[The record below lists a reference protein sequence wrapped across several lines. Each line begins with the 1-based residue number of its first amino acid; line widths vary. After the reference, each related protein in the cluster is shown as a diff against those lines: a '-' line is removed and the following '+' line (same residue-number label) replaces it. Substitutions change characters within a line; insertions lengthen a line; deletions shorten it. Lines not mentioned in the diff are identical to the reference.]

1 MSCLI
6 LNGGIV
12 QDCRK
17 SMGGVKRFLIA
28 ELGEV
33 TAVTV
38 ASGLV
43 TGVTKV
49 GLFYEFKPT
58 KTSSTASAPIEQSVE
73 NGQISFNH
81 TVVMVFSRSEAA
93 KRNVV
98 LTLAQKETV
107 VIAEDRNGK
116 FHLYGWNT
124 GLSFTEGGGELG
136 TGASDL
142 NGYNITLSGEQPE
155 NELEVDPTIIAGL
168 LV

>member
-33 TAVTV
+33 TDVTV

-43 TGVTKV
+43 TAITTD

-58 KTSSTASAPIEQSVE
+58 KLSSTASAPIEQSVE

-81 TVVMVFSRSEAA
+81 TVTMVFSRAEAA

-116 FHLYGWNT
+116 YHLYGWNT
-124 GLSFTEGGGELG
+124 GLSFTEGGQELG
-136 TGASDL
+136 TAASDL

-155 NELEVDPTIIAGL
+155 MELEVDPTIIAGL
-168 LV
+168 LT

>member
-6 LNGGIV
+6 LNTGIV

-33 TAVTV
+33 TDVTI

-43 TGVTKV
+43 TAITAS

-58 KTSSTASAPIEQSVE
+58 KISSTASAPIEQSVE

-116 FHLYGWNT
+116 YHLYGWNT
-124 GLSFTEGGGELG
+124 GLSFTDGGQELG

-155 NELEVDPTIIAGL
+155 NELEVDPTIIAAL
-168 LV
+168 LT